1 MSKKKQTVSAT
12 PQGIK
17 RAENALKRLH
27 GTQLNLAMKLE
38 GLVGR
43 STIQKFFKGEKILV
57 DKFQEIC
64 KALTLESHWE
74 AIAGLVDLPE
84 PVVDLPSVP
93 SPELEQDNSVDV
105 SALVQEVREKIK
117 PYIKERCGTTRVLDM
132 TQPIELTGERGIY
145 TNVNILDKITGR
157 RRLAVAELLQ
167 NCTTADEFD
176 RFGLSYVKEERVPGL
191 QAVEKYNK
199 LMVLGKPGAGK
210 TTFLK
215 YLAMQCIEG
224 LFQTSQVPWFITLK
238 DFAEADKQPTILEY
252 IAQQLS
258 SYGVTSAD
266 TKISQLLTQ
275 GKAFIL
281 LDGLDEVREEDTK
294 RVLQQIQD
302 FSNQFYTNQFVITC
316 RIAAKEYTFEQFTE
330 VEVADF
336 DNEQIEIFVTKWF
349 QQKKDEDAS
358 GRFMQ
363 QLESNEQ
370 VRELANNPLLL
381 TLLCLEFGDSGDF
394 PPNRSELYY
403 RAIHT
408 LLRKWDA
415 KRGVVRDEV
424 YKKLSVKHKEDLLSQ
439 LGWTTFERNEYFFKQ
454 RDIEED
460 ISKYIRN
467 LPEAKDDSEALR
479 VDSEVV
485 LKSIE
490 AQHGL
495 LVERAKNIY
504 SFSHLTFQEY
514 FTAREIKEKSTFQ
527 DLAKHITEKRWRE
540 VFLLTS
546 GMMREA
552 DNLMKSMKK
561 ECDTILS
568 IDEKLQKFLT
578 WVEEKSKSVKARYKP
593 AAVRAFYFAL
603 ARDLDRDLAR
613 DLARDL
619 DRDLALDRDR
629 DRALVRD
636 LALALDLDL
645 DLDLAYARVLVR
657 VHPPDLFRARALARA
672 LDLALARAQDLNPE
686 LAQSLQQL
694 LDQLLDSKAKDRAA
708 YEQWCKENFQG
719 WTEQFRTAMIEH
731 RNIGHDWQF
740 SDEQEELLQQYYD
753 ANKLL
758 VDCLNSDCYVSREV
772 RQEIEDTL
780 LLPAQGIPYKSN

>member
-12 PQGIK
+12 PQGIE
-17 RAENALKRLH
+17 RAEKALKRLY
-27 GTQLNLAMKLE
+27 GTQLNLAEVKLK

-84 PVVDLPSVP
+84 PVDLPSVP

-117 PYIKERCGTTRVLDM
+117 PYIKQRCGTMRVLDM
-132 TQPIELTGERGIY
+132 TQPIKLTGKRGIY

-176 RFGLSYVKEERVPGL
+176 RFGLNYVKEERVPGL

-224 LFQTSQVPWFITLK
+224 LFLTSQVPWFITLK

-258 SYGVTSAD
+258 SYGVTGAD
-266 TKISQLLTQ
+266 AKISQLLTQ

-281 LDGLDEVREEDTK
+281 LDGLDEVREKDTQ
-294 RVLQQIQD
+294 RVLQQIQE
-302 FSNQFYTNQFVITC
+302 FSNRFYTNQFVITC
-316 RIAAKEYTFEQFTE
+316 RIAAKEYTFDKFTE

-336 DNEQIEIFVTKWF
+336 DNEQIKIFVTKWF
-349 QQKKDEDAS
+349 QQKNDEDAS

-363 QLESNEQ
+363 QLKSNKQ

-415 KRGVVRDEV
+415 KRGIVRDEV

-514 FTAREIKEKSTFQ
+514 FAAREIKEKSTFE

-540 VFLLTS
+540 VFLLTL

-552 DNLMKSMKK
+552 DRLVQLIKQKV
-561 ECDTILS
+561 
-568 IDEKLQKFLT
+568 DELVASDCKLQEFLG
-578 WVEEKSKSVKARYKP
+578 WLDKKARSVNTPYKLV
-593 AAVRAFYFAL
+593 AVRAFYTFDFYL
-603 ARDLDRDLAR
+603 I
-613 DLARDL
+613 
-619 DRDLALDRDR
+619 
-629 DRALVRD
+629 
-636 LALALDLDL
+636 
-645 DLDLAYARVLVR
+645 
-657 VHPPDLFRARALARA
+657 HP
-672 LDLALARAQDLNPE
+672 
-686 LAQSLQQL
+686 
-694 LDQLLDSKAKDRAA
+694 LDSKLSWDLANYHEPSINPD
-708 YEQWCKENFQG
+708 YEKGYDNWMRQLQEKEALKYWDDDSNYNV
-719 WTEQFRTAMIEH
+719 AH
-731 RNIGHDWQF
+731 NRNHF
-740 SDEQEELLQQYYD
+740 SSLTTTSNVLNTTPFNYD
-753 ANKLL
+753 LAIDFDLSEIL
-758 VDCLNSDCYVSREV
+758 VLDFNIITYNYL
-772 RQEIEDTL
+772 
-780 LLPAQGIPYKSN
+780 